1 LLISLIKATL
11 IWRDQNNVKE
21 HNHQVRVMGKIYPKP
36 KLVVTYLG
44 HGKKSI
50 KLALDFLK
58 QKKGRI
64 QRH

>member
-1 LLISLIKATL
+1 
-11 IWRDQNNVKE
+11 
-21 HNHQVRVMGKIYPKP
+21 MGKIYPKP

-58 QKKGRI
+58 EKKGRM